1 MMERDNRDM
10 VEEKVEEK
18 TEKNVEEKDVV
29 EEKDTTVKEVGIGFL
44 ILLLSYGGFVGF
56 MQFNEDLA
64 VIYGIFA
71 LVISGIIAVRSFRRD
86 QKVIGLFALI
96 VLVPVMF
103 IMLVFGACA

>member
-1 MMERDNRDM
+1 M
-10 VEEKVEEK
+10 
-18 TEKNVEEKDVV
+18 
-29 EEKDTTVKEVGIGFL
+29 

-103 IMLVFGACA
+103 IMLVFGGACA